1 MKKIMILII
10 VSLALHPAGCKKKES
25 EEPAPAVSPP
35 SAPEV
40 TAGSKETE
48 PQASTDPEGKENAVT
63 LPSTIDEAVDFILS
77 EMKEEDKKTIKETPK
92 KDLIKYHH
100 GFGTAVRNKLGLWSG
115 NSKLLEATG
124 KQHPDDASM
133 VIIEAL
139 WERLQKP

>member
-1 MKKIMILII
+1 MTRLVLVIAAILLL
-10 VSLALHPAGCKKKES
+10 SPAGCKVKKS
-25 EEPAPAVSPP
+25 ADPVPDAAAPEEAEEASAP

-40 TAGSKETE
+40 KEE
-48 PQASTDPEGKENAVT
+48 EKAEA

-77 EMKEEDKKTIKETPK
+77 EMSDEDKKTFRETPRN
-92 KDLIKYHH
+92 DLIKYHH

-115 NSKLLEATG
+115 NSKLMQATN

-139 WERLQKP
+139 WDRLNEK